1 VQQVSGLRY
10 LYAVNPTVSIVI
22 PCLNE
27 VAYIERCV
35 RSTMTQTYPNEH
47 IHVVVADGGSNDGTL
62 QKLIELAGVFPQLVV
77 VDNPKRFT
85 PVALNLGVN
94 ATASDVVVILGAH
107 AELSADFVERC
118 IDALTLHPDAGCV
131 GGIIEN
137 VHENHTAAIVSRA
150 MQSPFGVG
158 NARFRTGGNA
168 GYVDTVAFGAYRREA
183 FQTIGL
189 FDEDLVRNQ
198 DDEFNY
204 RLTKAGY
211 KVWFEPEIRSK
222 YYVRASYKKLF
233 RQYFQ
238 YGYWKVFVNRKHKA
252 VTTWRQL
259 VPFAFVLWLVTASVL
274 SAISASFVPLLT
286 LPALIWLLAALA
298 AGIVMGTPSRDLPGL
313 TLSFFILHAAY
324 GLGYGRGIFDFLLLR
339 RMPAADQHTLSR

>member
-1 VQQVSGLRY
+1 MATLRY

-27 VAYIERCV
+27 ASYIERCV
-35 RSTMTQTYPNEH
+35 RSTMEQSYPNDR
-47 IHVVVADGGSNDGTL
+47 IRVVVADGGSNDGTL
-62 QKLIELAGVFPQLVV
+62 HHLEALQKEFGQLIV

-85 PVALNLGVN
+85 PVALNLGVM
-94 ATASDVVVILGAH
+94 ATTSDVVVILGAH
-107 AELSADFVERC
+107 AELASDFIEKCVA
-118 IDALTLHPDAGCV
+118 ALTLHPDAGCV
-131 GGIIEN
+131 GGIIQN
-137 VHENHTAAIVSRA
+137 VHENATARIVSRA

-158 NARFRTGGNA
+158 NARFRTGGEA
-168 GYVDTVAFGAYRREA
+168 GYVDTVAFGAYRREVFNA
-183 FQTIGL
+183 IGL

-211 KVWFEPEIRSK
+211 TIWFDPEIRSK

-259 VPFAFVLWLVTASVL
+259 VPFAFVSWFVL
-274 SAISASFVPLLT
+274 ATLFVVIQPQWMPLLT
-286 LPALIWLLAALA
+286 LPALLWLLGALG
-298 AGIVMGTPSRDLPGL
+298 AGILGGTPSKDLPGL
-313 TLSFFILHAAY
+313 TLSFLILHTSY
-324 GLGYGRGIFDFLLLR
+324 GLGYARGIVEFLLLR
-339 RMPAADQHTLSR
+339 RMPAADQHSLSR

>member
-1 VQQVSGLRY
+1 
-10 LYAVNPTVSIVI
+10 
-22 PCLNE
+22 
-27 VAYIERCV
+27 
-35 RSTMTQTYPNEH
+35 M
-47 IHVVVADGGSNDGTL
+47 VVADGGSNDGTL
-62 QKLIELAGVFPQLVV
+62 HKLAELARVFPQVRV

-85 PVALNLGVN
+85 PVALNLGVQ
-94 ATASDVVVILGAH
+94 ATDSDVVVILGAH
-107 AELSADFVERC
+107 AELSVDFIEQC
-118 IDALTLHPDAGCV
+118 INALTLRPDAGCV
-131 GGIIEN
+131 GGVIKN
-137 VHENHTAAIVSRA
+137 VHENRTAAIVSRA

-168 GYVDTVAFGAYRREA
+168 GYVDTVAFGAYRREV

-204 RLTKAGY
+204 RLIKAGY
-211 KVWFEPEIRSK
+211 KVWFDPEIRSK
-222 YYVRASYKKLF
+222 YYVRASYQKLF

-259 VPFAFVLWLVTASVL
+259 VPFAFVLWLVTASTL
-274 SAISASFVPLLT
+274 AFITPTFVPLLT

-298 AGIVMGTPSRDLPGL
+298 AGILVGTPSRDLPGL
-313 TLSFFILHAAY
+313 TLSFLILHAAY
-324 GLGYGRGIFDFLLLR
+324 GLGYGRGIFEFLLLR
-339 RMPAADQHTLSR
+339 RMPAADQHKVSR